1 VDAKV
6 AYWTAA
12 FINLGVLTAFAA
24 VGALRARRGE
34 VARHRRAVTIA
45 AALVVGF
52 LISYPFK
59 LWFLGRENL
68 ELWGTSAVWVLRAH
82 EACVLIMLAAGTTAI
97 VRGRRLAQTTP
108 YADNPE
114 APPMPPEL
122 RKRHRCA
129 GRLAVLAAAASWV
142 TAGFV
147 LAGMYSRL

>member
-1 VDAKV
+1 MDAKV

-68 ELWGTSAVWVLRAH
+68 ELWGTSWCNVS
-82 EACVLIMLAAGTTAI
+82 TTAEANSSPRGPDL
-97 VRGRRLAQTTP
+97 VRQQLGLVGSRPRIIPYSSGRTG
-108 YADNPE
+108 
-114 APPMPPEL
+114 
-122 RKRHRCA
+122 RHRPGLEA
-129 GRLAVLAAAASWV
+129 TPPGPWFAPKYWKSVGGPNI
-142 TAGFV
+142 GF
-147 LAGMYSRL
+147 GTCP